1 MEVVITRMDVW
12 QKMAQGQNKGEEVR
26 GKIHPIQEEIL
37 GKIHPIQEEVVQA
50 QEGVDQAPVEVHH
63 QETGKIWTEILGQTT
78 KEVLV
83 QEMEKATK

>member
-1 MEVVITRMDVW
+1 MEVVITQMDAW
-12 QKMAQGQNKGEEVR
+12 QKVTQGHNMG
-26 GKIHPIQEEIL
+26 EEIL
-37 GKIHPIQEEVVQA
+37 GKIHPILEEVAQA
-50 QEGVDQAPVEVHH
+50 QEGGDQAPVEVHH